1 MILTEFH
8 DSRRVDRQL
17 VGRCARQG
25 DPGSCEA
32 IVSLEDELFELCV
45 PRTAALL
52 RAGLQRKARI
62 PSLAFAALRKWA
74 QRSTER
80 RQAAIRQAN
89 LKQDRQLHRALAFT
103 GRGE

>member
-1 MILTEFH
+1 M
-8 DSRRVDRQL
+8 
-17 VGRCARQG
+17 
-25 DPGSCEA
+25 
-32 IVSLEDELFELCV
+32 
-45 PRTAALL
+45 PRTTALL

-62 PSLAFAALRKWA
+62 PSLAFAALRQWA